1 MLKIF
6 FFNAA
11 FLFVCFLSMSFAFAE
26 APKLHIG
33 LRESEEAALKFS
45 PALMVSNLDMNA
57 ALHKADSQYS
67 NLWPKLS
74 LDGSYRYVSE
84 VASIS
89 IPTTTGIRSMALGDN
104 TNYSI
109 GPALNWNIW
118 DSGATYKGWR
128 SFEALAVA
136 KQEEFRARKQ
146 QILLA
151 TRLSYFNVQLA
162 LEKVRLLADSLQ
174 LSQAQYRDIET
185 RLRAGASSRLDAY
198 SAHQQVLVYLL
209 QFRQARSDLASS
221 LRDLFALTG
230 QNKDVD
236 VSLPLYAE
244 DKEIYQDYEPA
255 TVFLSMD
262 PLENSF
268 GAIKPVDFNKDNS
281 AAKNPQTLAMNQ
293 MAQASRLA
301 AESAS
306 SAHWPKIQLM
316 AKTSWDYP
324 NGPVLERFHQNTV
337 GVAATL
343 PLFEAGKITHDVAEK
358 NAQADANERRRDQ
371 IQSDIMRDWQKS
383 SDQLKGFIAQR
394 EINKKSVFETEEL
407 AKLTYTSYKNGRSSL
422 LEVQSTNLRALE
434 AKVQTVR
441 TEVQIL
447 MQFAIMASLSGEEVA
462 K

>member
-1 MLKIF
+1 
-6 FFNAA
+6 
-11 FLFVCFLSMSFAFAE
+11 
-26 APKLHIG
+26 
-33 LRESEEAALKFS
+33 
-45 PALMVSNLDMNA
+45 
-57 ALHKADSQYS
+57 
-67 NLWPKLS
+67 
-74 LDGSYRYVSE
+74 
-84 VASIS
+84 
-89 IPTTTGIRSMALGDN
+89 
-104 TNYSI
+104 
-109 GPALNWNIW
+109 NIW